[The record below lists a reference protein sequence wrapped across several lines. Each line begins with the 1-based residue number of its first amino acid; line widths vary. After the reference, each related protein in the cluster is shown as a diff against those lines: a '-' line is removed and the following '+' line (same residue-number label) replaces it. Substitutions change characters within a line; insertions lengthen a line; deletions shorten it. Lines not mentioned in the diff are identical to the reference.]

1 MESMFSADGNNNLAS
16 GQFGVSANTSGAFYP
31 GASAGFSPAAGPEY
45 QSGSMEPPPGSKSS
59 FSYEEL
65 TSITSN
71 FSRDNVIGEGGFG
84 CVYKGWLADGK
95 CVAVKQLKAG
105 SGQGEREFQA
115 EVEII
120 SRVHHRHLVS
130 LVGYCIA
137 QHHRMLIYEFVPNGT
152 LEHHLH
158 SMYIL

>member
-71 FSRDNVIGEGGFG
+71 FSRDNVIGEGGYG
-84 CVYKGWLADGK
+84 IVYHGVLENGTH
-95 CVAVKQLKAG
+95 VAVKNLLNN
-105 SGQGEREFQA
+105 RY
-115 EVEII
+115 
-120 SRVHHRHLVS
+120 RTDHLPLPIV
-130 LVGYCIA
+130 VNFA
-137 QHHRMLIYEFVPNGT
+137 D
-152 LEHHLH
+152 
-158 SMYIL
+158 